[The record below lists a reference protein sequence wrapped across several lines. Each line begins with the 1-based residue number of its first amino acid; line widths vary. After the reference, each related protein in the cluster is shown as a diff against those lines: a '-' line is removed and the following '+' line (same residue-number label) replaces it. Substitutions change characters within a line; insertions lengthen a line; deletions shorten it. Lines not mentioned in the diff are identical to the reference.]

1 MSFHLYAAII
11 KHKLEPLSRRYL
23 LSADVALKTSILKD
37 VENGRDAIIKLC
49 SDLVKIPSENP
60 PGDVSEVA
68 GFVKDQLSQSGAR
81 VETYEPE
88 KGRVNLVVRLGPA
101 DRGHGLILN
110 GHIDVVPAGDH
121 SRWTIGPYS
130 GEVRDGY
137 IHGRGATDMKGGLT
151 GIIAATE
158 LISRHQERLKGQLI
172 LTAVCDEE
180 TIGKLGTMWLMNE
193 EKVSGDYCI
202 VAEPTGN
209 RLIDVGQKGAFW
221 LRIRCKGKPAHGSL
235 SPYMGTSAILEGLSM
250 SNRLMELTKLK
261 ARPPADIC
269 RTIQQ
274 SKSIADKMLGVKG
287 IGRILEHPTVNV
299 GKIVGG
305 RKVNMVPDECEVEVD
320 SRLPI
325 GMCTEEVEA
334 ALKRILRVQI
344 RMGTV
349 SYQVANRTEPNY
361 TCPKSPLVS
370 ALKYNIRKI
379 SGRGASTFVQ
389 WATSDARFFRA
400 SKIDTVQHGPSVLEG
415 IHGYN
420 EKVRADDVVN
430 ATKVYA
436 ATALDLCC

>member
-1 MSFHLYAAII
+1 M
-11 KHKLEPLSRRYL
+11 
-23 LSADVALKTSILKD
+23 SADQALKTSLLKE
-37 VENGRDAIIKLC
+37 VESGRDAIIKLC
-49 SDLVKIPSENP
+49 SDLIKIPSENP

-68 GFVKDQLSQSGAR
+68 GFVKDRLSQSGAL

-101 DRGHGLILN
+101 NGGHGLILN
-110 GHIDVVPAGDH
+110 GHTDVVPAGDH
-121 SRWTIGPYS
+121 SRWTVGAYS

-137 IHGRGATDMKGGLT
+137 IHGRGATDMKGGLA

-158 LISRHQERLKGQLI
+158 LLCRYQERLKKQLT

-193 EKVSGDYCI
+193 SKVSGDYCI

-209 RLIDVGQKGAFW
+209 QLIDVGQKGAFW
-221 LRIRCKGKPAHGSL
+221 LRIHCKGKPAHGSL
-235 SPYMGTSAILEGLSM
+235 SPYVGKSAILEGLSI
-250 SNRLMELTKLK
+250 SNRLMELTKLNAK
-261 ARPPADIC
+261 PPADIR

-274 SKSIADKMLGVKG
+274 SKSIAEKILGVRG

-305 RKVNMVPDECEVEVD
+305 RKVNMIPDECEIEVD

-325 GMCTEEVEA
+325 GISTEKAEA
-334 ALKRILRVQI
+334 ALKRILGVQI
-344 RMGTV
+344 KKGTA
-349 SYQVANRTEPNY
+349 SYEVVNRTEPNY
-361 TCPKSPLVS
+361 TSPKSPLVA
-370 ALKYNIRKI
+370 ALRYNIRQT
-379 SGRGASTFVQ
+379 SGKDASTFVQ

-400 SKIDTVQHGPSVLEG
+400 SNIDTVQYGPSVLEG
-415 IHGYN
+415 IHGYD
-420 EKVRADDVVN
+420 EKVRADDVFD
-430 ATKVYA
+430 ATKVYV